1 MNLQKPKK
9 KNSMVATNL
18 LFIFKSLEATDKIDN
33 NWLWKQTHINSWN
46 ASWSIVIDFV
56 LILNLIK
63 SPKFIFNLWV
73 VLKSWARVIRKYFNE
88 QFSYLNLILETWNWK
103 SIKNTWSIEAKILE
117 KNLNFKANFKIRF
130 LRRNDTS
137 TRIKNFKASS
147 YL

>member
-73 VLKSWARVIRKYFNE
+73 VLKSWARVIRKYFNYI
-88 QFSYLNLILETWNWK
+88 FSYQNIFLDTSNWK
-103 SIKNTWSIEAKILE
+103 LIFNTWSIEAKMLRKEHEIQIN
-117 KNLNFKANFKIRF
+117 KKVRF
-130 LRRNDTS
+130 LRRNDEM
-137 TRIKNFKASS
+137 TRIKNF
-147 YL
+147 